1 MANRRLIDQLNQG
14 SEVWNAWRK
23 RNPDIRI
30 DLGSANLINANLSNA
45 NLSEVNLSEANLSNA
60 CLSNANFESAD
71 LSNAYLSDTI
81 LNNACLSNAN
91 LQSADLSNANLE
103 SADLSNANIRNAY
116 LIGANLKSANLGNTN
131 LGSANLRFANLSNAD
146 LSYVDLSDAYLIEV
160 NLVESNLHGSQVLR
174 ANFTQAKLTG
184 ACIADWQIGSS
195 TILENVKC
203 DYIFRTYDAEKNQFS
218 GRLPVDLESTFAPGE
233 FTQRFQIIA
242 IALET
247 IDLTFTEGIDWQAFF
262 QAFQDLRDSR
272 PNEDISIQGM
282 ERKGNAF
289 VVRLEVEAEADKA
302 AIETEVKQRYAHQ
315 LAVLEA
321 QYEERLRLQGA
332 HLEDA
337 QRTIAAE
344 RQRNTE
350 LVGVVGIVAQ
360 NQGSKYDMRG
370 SNIGNF
376 VDTAQSGSRVQS
388 IQHIYAPEQQD
399 LSKAAKEIQTLLNT
413 LAETYNITTDAGKEK
428 LMAELGNEV
437 EKHPKWRRAL
447 KAGGIEL
454 IKVLFSP
461 IGIPLE
467 MARVYLEDEEM

>member
-1 MANRRLIDQLNQG
+1 MEKGNPG
-14 SEVWNAWRK
+14 SQ
-23 RNPDIRI
+23 I
-30 DLGSANLINANLSNA
+30 DL
-45 NLSEVNLSEANLSNA
+45 
-60 CLSNANFESAD
+60 
-71 LSNAYLSDTI
+71 
-81 LNNACLSNAN
+81 
-91 LQSADLSNANLE
+91 
-103 SADLSNANIRNAY
+103 
-116 LIGANLKSANLGNTN
+116 IG
-131 LGSANLRFANLSNAD
+131 ANLSNAD
-146 LSYVDLSDAYLIEV
+146 LKYTDLSNVTLVNADLSFANFSFANFSFANLSGTILRRTSFLGADLNNADFSFADLSFANLSFANLSFANLSKASLGNANLSDANLSHVDLSNAALGYANLSDANLSHVDLSNAALNCANLSNATLIDA
-160 NLVESNLHGSQVLR
+160 NLSNVILIRSQIIH
-174 ANFTQAKLTG
+174 ANFTQAVLTG

-195 TILENVKC
+195 TILEDVEC
-203 DYIFRTYDAEKNQFS
+203 DYIFRTYSNEGEPFFS
-218 GRLPVDLESTFAPGE
+218 GRLPVDPESKFAPGE
-233 FTQRFQIIA
+233 FTRRFQIIA
-242 IALET
+242 SALET

-262 QAFQDLRDSR
+262 QSFQDLRDSH
-272 PNEDISIQGM
+272 PEKDISIQGM
-282 ERKGNAF
+282 ERKGDAF

-302 AIETEVKQRYAHQ
+302 AIETEIKQLYAYQ

-350 LVGVVGIVAQ
+350 LVGVIGIVAQ

-454 IKVLFSP
+454 IKVLFPP